1 MDIDITF
8 SKIQD
13 GLNILSTV
21 KDRSNEKKVT
31 KKIDNAILNI
41 DKSLLILNNL
51 KKISVKHRD
60 KNIIKVSLNKIEES
74 RKQTDKVL
82 NMLDNI

>member
-1 MDIDITF
+1 MDIDTTF

-13 GLNILSTV
+13 GLDILS
-21 KDRSNEKKVT
+21 KIENRRKKG
-31 KKIDNAILNI
+31 KIDTAILNI

-60 KNIIKVSLNKIEES
+60 KNTIKVSLNKIEES
-74 RKQTDKVL
+74 RKETDKVL
-82 NMLDNI
+82 SMLDNI

>member
-1 MDIDITF
+1 MDIDTTF

-13 GLNILSTV
+13 GLDILS
-21 KDRSNEKKVT
+21 KIENRRKKG
-31 KKIDNAILNI
+31 KIDTAILNI

-60 KNIIKVSLNKIEES
+60 KNTIKVSLNKIEES
-74 RKQTDKVL
+74 RKKTDKVL
-82 NMLDNI
+82 SMLDNI

>member
-1 MDIDITF
+1 MDIDTTLY
-8 SKIQD
+8 KIQD
-13 GLNILSTV
+13 GLDILS
-21 KDRSNEKKVT
+21 KIENRRKKGT
-31 KKIDNAILNI
+31 AILNI